1 VKFVLL
7 TAQSSTSE
15 WCESSI
21 LEYQKKINYFHA
33 FEIKRVKG
41 PKIKREGAETKREAD
56 SQAILKAL
64 EPGDFVILLDEN
76 GMEMSSL
83 GFSKK
88 LGQCI
93 DQSTK
98 KIVFVIG
105 GPYGAD
111 EELKRRANLKISL
124 SPMTMNH
131 WVAQVVLIEQIYRA
145 MTILKGLPYHN
156 V

>member
-1 VKFVLL
+1 MKFVLL
-7 TAQSSTSE
+7 TAQSSTSD
-15 WCESSI
+15 WCEAAI
-21 LEYQKKINYFHA
+21 LEYCKKINYFHT

-41 PKIKREGAETKREAD
+41 PKIKRESSEAKREAD
-56 SQAILKAL
+56 SQAIIKAL
-64 EPGDFVILLDEN
+64 EQSDFVILLDEN
-76 GMEMSSL
+76 GMDLDSL

-93 DQSTK
+93 DQSAK

-111 EELKRRANLKISL
+111 EELKKRAKLKISL

-131 WVAQVVLIEQIYRA
+131 WVAQVVLVEQIYRA

-156 V
+156 A